1 MKNRILAL
9 MGEKQSKENRAISQA
24 EVAAATG
31 LTRQAISK
39 WARGEITQ
47 FNSETVERLCK
58 YFDCQIGEL
67 LYIDEEPVP
76 N

>member
-9 MGEKQSKENRAISQA
+9 MGEKQSRENRQISQS
-24 EVAAATG
+24 EVADATG

-39 WARGEITQ
+39 WARGDITQ
-47 FNSETVERLCK
+47 FNSETVEKLCK
-58 YFDCQIGEL
+58 YFDCQIGDL
-67 LYIDEEPVP
+67 LYIEEEPV